1 MAAFGMKREEMRSH
15 LMYLVMLHVHFLIYV
30 ITLASTRYARH
41 GTVAARG
48 MFLKHLATG
57 IGHRHRQDA
66 DKGRGRKTGKG
77 ANEEK
82 SKITGTGTG
91 TENGESNGKS
101 NGTKA
106 VADAKAC
113 PGRKTSEGVLKTG
126 MFAASFGAKT
136 DEGEDKLEG
145 KMGGGS
151 EGKMG
156 ENEGKMEMHR
166 GQGGREGGGGTG
178 GTYGQGQSLKV
189 GEAIDHIQSTSSSS
203 SRDMASFM
211 EAVLRAANGPA
222 NGISTNTGS
231 NTDSTGTDTDTANE
245 RALTASGKELP
256 SSMSSVVV
264 AATASSFR
272 RPSKDKKK
280 KKKKEA
286 KSTLGESLLAE
297 ALLVLSPG
305 VLRNLAS
312 NDRLFNALRTRRGG
326 DEKGKQTA
334 FAGMSERG
342 AELRALH
349 PHSLFPNAS
358 NPHRGANFESLD
370 SSIRRSQTQFTQ
382 GRASPTSPNSTS
394 PSCPVERAQTFN
406 DSVLLMKA
414 LNDDHDDDEVRAAEV
429 RTGVSHSLFYTES
442 TIAWLCLVGMIPT
455 CAAQDYFWVRNH
467 FLYEVSAFPAADT
480 GFFSSFPRLGRVG
493 FRGI

>member
-1 MAAFGMKREEMRSH
+1 
-15 LMYLVMLHVHFLIYV
+15 
-30 ITLASTRYARH
+30 
-41 GTVAARG
+41 

-57 IGHRHRQDA
+57 IGHRHRQDT
-66 DKGRGRKTGKG
+66 DTGRGRKTGKG
-77 ANEEK
+77 
-82 SKITGTGTG
+82 TGTGTK
-91 TENGESNGKS
+91 NGDSNGKS

-106 VADAKAC
+106 VAEAKAC

-136 DEGEDKLEG
+136 DEGKAKTEG

-166 GQGGREGGGGTG
+166 GQGEREGGGGTG
-178 GTYGQGQSLKV
+178 GTHGQGQSLKV

-231 NTDSTGTDTDTANE
+231 TGTDTGTANE
-245 RALTASGKELP
+245 GASTASGKELP
-256 SSMSSVVV
+256 SSTSSVVV

-272 RPSKDKKK
+272 RPSTDKTKKLK

-312 NDRLFNALRTRRGG
+312 NDRLYNALRTQRGA
-326 DEKGKQTA
+326 DEKAKQTA

-349 PHSLFPNAS
+349 PHSVISNAS
-358 NPHRGANFESLD
+358 NPRSATFESLD
-370 SSIRRSQTQFTQ
+370 SSIQRSQTQFMQ

-394 PSCPVERAQTFN
+394 PVQRAQTFS

-414 LNDDHDDDEVRAAEV
+414 LNDDHDDDEMRAAEV
-429 RTGVSHSLFYTES
+429 RASTGVSRSIIYPRALLF
-442 TIAWLCLVGMIPT
+442 LCLVGATPT
-455 CAAQDYFWVRNH
+455 CTSLVLGIISQTRSRH
-467 FLYEVSAFPAADT
+467 FQLLTLFP
-480 GFFSSFPRLGRVG
+480 SPHFPGWGGWDFVG
-493 FRGI
+493 FRRGKERKGERREEARGEERNTR